1 MPGSRAV
8 DTPRLPRLHSAFD
21 LIALRMPPH
30 ARLVSWV
37 PSALGAVALC
47 SAPGVPLCPYR
58 AHSRALPRAS
68 LTPMFRLAPA
78 CLRAHPGSVPG
89 VPPRARVFR
98 PASRVLRVGSAARW
112 AA

>member
-1 MPGSRAV
+1 MCAAMPGSRAV

-30 ARLVSWV
+30 AP
-37 PSALGAVALC
+37 PSR
-47 SAPGVPLCPYR
+47 PG
-58 AHSRALPRAS
+58 
-68 LTPMFRLAPA
+68 
-78 CLRAHPGSVPG
+78 CLRAHSDSVPG